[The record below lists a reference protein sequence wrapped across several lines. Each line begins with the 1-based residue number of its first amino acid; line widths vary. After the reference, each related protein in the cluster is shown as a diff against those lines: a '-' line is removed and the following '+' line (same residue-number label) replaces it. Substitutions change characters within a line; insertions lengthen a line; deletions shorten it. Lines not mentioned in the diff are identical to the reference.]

1 MSTMSKAP
9 MTVRFDRH
17 AHTDTYAG
25 VCARQT
31 SAARLTV
38 LVTVVLLAL
47 QIAAIWSVVA

>member
-1 MSTMSKAP
+1 MTTMSKAP

-31 SAARLTV
+31 TAARLTL
-38 LVTVVLLAL
+38 LVTFVLIAL
-47 QIAAIWSVVA
+47 QVAAIWSVVV